1 MKRERAGNQSDVLP
15 RWTLFLD
22 FPICHLVWLSF
33 FVLLF
38 YHPSHSIFDLLTFTE
53 HYPSIHHRDCRI
65 EASIS
70 IYLSLV
76 LSFLPNRSQ
85 PFVLPSQSCPIHIHI
100 QSNPSSNQRCHQ
112 QEHWHQ
118 DRINKLNLNLMNQ
131 AMVQSSQ
138 SHPPMQPNPNHPLHL
153 LLLLHPQSHL
163 LQR

>member
-76 LSFLPNRSQ
+76 LSFLPNRSK
-85 PFVLPSQSCPIHIHI
+85 PFVLPSQSCPIHI